1 MEIRGRLLVERA
13 STLPPSTSPPW
24 FDVADAFDGVDGS
37 DAPTTPSDV
46 SEAFTSVSKASASVS
61 KASASGRSL
70 SRRAEVRFVRARALY
85 AAASDGGHLGARC
98 ALAKMTEIGVGG
110 AADRAEATRLY
121 RSGANEGHAECEN
134 NLGAMLCAGADP
146 DLAGAAALFERARRR
161 GHAAAC
167 FNLAACFEDG
177 AGVARDVERAAA
189 LYEKAAAAGVAG
201 AHRAEGHLALVRGHL
216 REATAKFVEGAVN
229 GDPEAAEAAR
239 WLADLRK
246 AATAAAAVR
255 EVPGSPGGTGDAS
268 RGASARTGSASA
280 NVSGANVS
288 VSGANVSVSGANVF
302 AFSRPPS
309 QSRVTSLV
317 GAASGTFDAAGD
329 GGMPSSPPSRLG
341 SEDGDEGDGDVEVAA
356 ATEHEMTRYYRLSQ
370 ALYELASRGGDAR
383 ATRAADDTVREHFPE
398 AVA

>member
-1 MEIRGRLLVERA
+1 
-13 STLPPSTSPPW
+13 
-24 FDVADAFDGVDGS
+24 
-37 DAPTTPSDV
+37 
-46 SEAFTSVSKASASVS
+46 
-61 KASASGRSL
+61 
-70 SRRAEVRFVRARALY
+70 
-85 AAASDGGHLGARC
+85 
-98 ALAKMTEIGVGG
+98 MTEIGVGG

-329 GGMPSSPPSRLG
+329 GDAELAAVASGFGGRG
-341 SEDGDEGDGDVEVAA
+341 RGRWRRRGGGGDG
-356 ATEHEMTRYYRLSQ
+356 TRDDAVLSAQ
-370 ALYELASRGGDAR
+370 SGAVRVSLARRGRASDARGGRHRAR
-383 ATRAADDTVREHFPE
+383 TLPRGGRVTSGETRRRMTCPLFL
-398 AVA
+398 